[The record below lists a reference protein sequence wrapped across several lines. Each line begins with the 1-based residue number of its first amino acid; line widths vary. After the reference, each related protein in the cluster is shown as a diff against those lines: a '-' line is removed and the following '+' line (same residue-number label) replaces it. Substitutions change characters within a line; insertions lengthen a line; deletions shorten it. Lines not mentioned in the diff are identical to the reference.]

1 MVMAGGALA
10 GISFQQLQSLGHQ
23 LSMNIQNKKNA
34 TLKGDR
40 HVMNQLTYNRAS
52 LIQISSL
59 IPVHQY
65 LPS

>member
-1 MVMAGGALA
+1 
-10 GISFQQLQSLGHQ
+10 
-23 LSMNIQNKKNA
+23 MNIQNKKNA

-40 HVMNQLTYNRAS
+40 HVIDQLTYNRAS

-65 LPS
+65 LPAYP